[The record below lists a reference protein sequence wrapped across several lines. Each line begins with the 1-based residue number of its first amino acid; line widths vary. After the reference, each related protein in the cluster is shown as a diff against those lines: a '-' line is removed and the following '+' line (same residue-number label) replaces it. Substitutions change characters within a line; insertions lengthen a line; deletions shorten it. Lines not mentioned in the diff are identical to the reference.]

1 MLVMPKDSTAQ
12 DAGDQ
17 IQVQL
22 RQPGWAALWAWLW
35 PGAGH
40 FYQGRYA
47 KGTLFMVCILT
58 TYFFGLAIGGGHV
71 VYASWT
77 EGDKRWQYFCQL
89 GVGIPAFPAILQARR
104 ANSGDDSLFGG
115 LMAPPQGPVL
125 LNAED
130 ELARWHHDYHFFF
143 ELGTLY
149 TMIAGLLN
157 VLAVYDAWGGPV
169 MMAAAD
175 DSQKRA
181 PPGLEGNRTSYRG
194 DS

>member
-1 MLVMPKDSTAQ
+1 
-12 DAGDQ
+12 
-17 IQVQL
+17 
-22 RQPGWAALWAWLW
+22 
-35 PGAGH
+35 
-40 FYQGRYA
+40 
-47 KGTLFMVCILT
+47 
-58 TYFFGLAIGGGHV
+58 

>member
-1 MLVMPKDSTAQ
+1 MPKDSTAQ

>member
-157 VLAVYDAWGGPV
+157 VLAVYDAWVGR
-169 MMAAAD
+169 
-175 DSQKRA
+175 S
-181 PPGLEGNRTSYRG
+181 
-194 DS
+194 